1 MPSIYV
7 GTYAKYNA
15 GSLNG
20 AHLDIEDYNC
30 KDEFIN
36 ACLELHADEDDPELM
51 FQDWEGIPSCFISEC
66 HVDEKLWDYLDC
78 NEDDG
83 AKEAYCELFGRWDGE
98 DTFRDR
104 YIGEFDSRYDL
115 AAYFIDECGLL
126 TDAHE
131 ELRYYFDYDAYGRD
145 MILGGDVREEN
156 GYYFY
161 NN

>member
-20 AHLDIEDYNC
+20 ARLYIEDYNC

-36 ACLELHADEDDPELM
+36 ACLEVHADEDDPELM
-51 FQDWEGIPSCFISEC
+51 FQGWEGIPSCFISEC

-83 AKEAYCELFGRWDGE
+83 AKEAYCEEFGQWDGE
-98 DTFRDR
+98 EEFRDK
-104 YIGEFDSRYDL
+104 YIGQFNSRADL
-115 AAYFIDECGLL
+115 AADYVDGCGLL
-126 TDAHE
+126 DNLPE
-131 ELRYYFDYDAYGRD
+131 SLRYYFDYDACGRD